1 MMIRTSSLATFLVL
15 ALSTTL
21 ITGCRI
27 PQPISI
33 RTHVVSEPSP
43 PIDSSPI
50 VQMPVGGGA
59 ADAAAACGPR
69 VGIVDVDGILVNKNQ
84 VGLMSLGGNPVADF
98 RAKLDHARSNPE
110 LRALVIR
117 INSPGGGV
125 TATDIMWQDL
135 ERFKADTGIPV
146 VACLMDVG
154 AGGAYY
160 LATAADIILAHPT
173 TVTGGFGV
181 ILNLYNMEDMLAQM
195 NIVGVPV
202 KAGSHVDIGS
212 PLRRLP
218 EDSRQIL
225 QEIADDFQ
233 HRFRSRIE
241 LSRGLALS
249 GEEPYLD
256 GRILTAARAQQL
268 GLIDGVS
275 YLDDAIRVAA
285 DQAQCPAARPVLLHR
300 CKDRAETAYAITPN
314 RPIQGDILPIDVP
327 GLHRSRLPT
336 FLYMWQPNPTY
347 TP

>member
-1 MMIRTSSLATFLVL
+1 MMIRTPSLATCLVL
-15 ALSTTL
+15 VLGTTSF
-21 ITGCRI
+21 TGCRI

-59 ADAAAACGPR
+59 ADAAACGSK

-98 RAKLDHARSNPE
+98 RAKLDYARSQPE

-146 VACLMDVG
+146 IACLMDVG

-212 PLRRLP
+212 PLRRIP

-233 HRFRSRIE
+233 QRFRSRIE

-275 YLDDAIRVAA
+275 YLDDAIRLAA
-285 DQAQCPAARPVLLHR
+285 DQARCPAARPVLLHR

-347 TP
+347 AP